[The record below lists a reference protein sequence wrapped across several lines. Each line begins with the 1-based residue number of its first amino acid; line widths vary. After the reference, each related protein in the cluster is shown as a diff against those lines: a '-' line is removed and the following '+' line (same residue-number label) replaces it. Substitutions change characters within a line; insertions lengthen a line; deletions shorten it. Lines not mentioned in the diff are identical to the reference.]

1 MAARVRDGAV
11 QRWLPN
17 CAKRL
22 SLSPCRA
29 VALQGDLK
37 TYPLIDLLQWL
48 DASRKPGQVAISV
61 GEGERRM
68 VLAPGIVSR
77 SGVTGLHERFGRL
90 GALLGIE
97 AKPGPRRDRAELP
110 EAFVQELAR
119 EDLLS
124 SVADLVRES
133 SGVFHYWD
141 ELEQE
146 QDELLTVDVPIR
158 EVLYESLRRVD
169 EGQSALKTVKTDT
182 ASLST
187 AKEPGPE
194 LGILPRVALRVA
206 EKGTTVGAVRLALG
220 LSLPEAARM
229 LQELWRA
236 GYVAFDGGALPR
248 PDPLTRMLRQ
258 GEQLVG
264 QGQYEAAELLFNSLL
279 ATDPS
284 DRRVRGFLRVVE
296 REHTEVLYR
305 KLRPTSVPALLVQ
318 QSSLAALRPDERIVA
333 TLLNGKWDVS
343 TLVLASPLRELQT
356 LRAIDRMVSMGFVEL

>member
-1 MAARVRDGAV
+1 MLSELHSGCLSVT
-11 QRWLPN
+11 LP
-17 CAKRL
+17 
-22 SLSPCRA
+22 A

-48 DASRKPGQVAISV
+48 DASRKPGQLAINV

-68 VLAPGIVSR
+68 VLAPATVSR
-77 SGVTGLHERFGRL
+77 SGVTGGHERFARL
-90 GALLGIE
+90 ASLLGI
-97 AKPGPRRDRAELP
+97 AARPGPVRERPELP
-110 EAFVQELAR
+110 APFVQELAR
-119 EDLLS
+119 EDLFS

-133 SGVFHYWD
+133 SGTFHYWD
-141 ELEQE
+141 ELEHE
-146 QDELLTVDVPIR
+146 QDELFPVDVPIR

-169 EGQSALKTVKTDT
+169 EGQSALKTVKADT
-182 ASLST
+182 ASLAAT
-187 AKEPGPE
+187 KEPGPE
-194 LGILPRVALRVA
+194 LGILPRVALKA
-206 EKGTTVGAVRLALG
+206 AAKETTVGAVRLALG
-220 LSLPEAARM
+220 ISLPEAARI

-236 GYVAFDGGALPR
+236 GYVTFDGGALPK

-305 KLRPTSVPALLVQ
+305 KLRPTSVPKLLVEQ
-318 QSSLAALRPDERIVA
+318 PSLSALRPDERLVA
-333 TLLNGKWDVS
+333 ALVNGKWDVS

-356 LRAIDRMVSMGFVEL
+356 LRAIERMVSIGFVEL